1 VIGLDIGG
9 TFTDVIAYENGE
21 IVATKVPTNPS
32 AIETSVL
39 EGAKA
44 IGVETKKVFNHSTTV
59 GLNAVITRRL
69 PKVAFLATL
78 GHRDVLDMGRV
89 WRPLEA
95 LTDPNW
101 RRSFGDAKA
110 PLVPRY
116 LRRGIEER
124 LTNDGNVLIPLNE
137 AQAREQLAVLKKCKV
152 KGVAI
157 CLLNAYVNPD
167 HEVRL
172 RKLVTEVLGDIPC
185 SISSE
190 VSPLAKEYAR
200 ASTTVI
206 DVFMKIVF
214 GDYIR
219 RLLAGLRDLRFKG
232 EVNLADCAA
241 MLVPEAAAMERPF
254 RIMYSGPA
262 AGTIST
268 AYFGRI
274 IGDGNI
280 ICCDIGGTSSDISL
294 VKEGRPFVNTTFE
307 IEHDM
312 VVNTLANEIF
322 PIGAG
327 GGSIVSIGPTGD
339 MTVGPESAGAD
350 PGPAC
355 YGKGKPGSARPT
367 VTDACLLIGILDPRK
382 FLGGK
387 VKLYPELARKAFQS
401 LETNIP
407 YDLRIRYAYNL
418 ALNNITEGLIDIIVR
433 HGVDPRDFSLM
444 AYGAAGAMLLP
455 AIMEQIGVRRII
467 VPPFPGLFSALGLL
481 SSDLVFTTNRS
492 AYLTLRPDAC
502 DRIDAIYAGMEENLL
517 KNIADPERA
526 AITRTFDAHL
536 AGQTWETP
544 FISVP
549 PGKVTRETIAAMLAN
564 FHEEYDKRWGNRFEF
579 MPVVSA
585 TYRSQATIPVEK
597 VRYRELPARGSQS
610 LAPVGKITLRHLFE
624 RDVEVLE
631 YSRESLCR
639 GDVIEGYAIIR
650 ETMSTIQVV
659 AGQVATVGKYG
670 EIVIERKARI

>member
-9 TFTDVIAYENGE
+9 TFTDVIAIEGGE
-21 IVATKVPTNPS
+21 IIATKVPTNPS
-32 AIETSVL
+32 AIEKSVL

-44 IGVETKKVFNHSTTV
+44 IGVENKSTFNHSTTV

-69 PKVAFLATL
+69 PKIAFLTTL
-78 GHRDVLDMGRV
+78 GHRDILDMGRV

-124 LTNDGNVLIPLNE
+124 LKNDGSVLIPLNE
-137 AQAREQLAVLKKCKV
+137 NQAREQLSVLKKCDV
-152 KGVAI
+152 RGIAI
-157 CLLNAYVNPD
+157 CLLNAYVNPE

-172 RKLVTEVLGDIPC
+172 RELVGEVLGDLPC

-200 ASTTVI
+200 ASTTAI

-219 RLLAGLRDLRFKG
+219 KLLGGLRDLKFRG
-232 EVNLADCAA
+232 QVNLADCAA

-268 AYFGRI
+268 AYFGKL

-294 VKEGRPFVNTTFE
+294 VQEGKPFVNTTFE

-327 GGSIVSIGPTGD
+327 GGSIVAIGPTGD
-339 MTVGPESAGAD
+339 MSVGPESAGAD

-355 YGKGKPGSARPT
+355 YGKAAPGGAKPT
-367 VTDACLLIGILDPRK
+367 LTDACILIGILDSKK

-387 VKLYPELARKAFQS
+387 VKLSPELAKKAFEA
-401 LETNIP
+401 LDTNIP
-407 YDLRIRYAYNL
+407 YNLRIRYAYNL

-433 HGVDPRDFSLM
+433 HGVDPRDYSLM

-455 AIMEQIGVRRII
+455 AIMDQIGVRRII

-481 SSDLVFTTNRS
+481 SSDLVYTANRS
-492 AYLTLRPDAC
+492 AYLTLAPDVC
-502 DRIDAIYAGMEENLL
+502 DRINSIYEGMEESLL
-517 KNIADPERA
+517 RNIANPERA
-526 AITRTFDAHL
+526 IITRTFDAHL

-549 PGKVTRETIAAMLAN
+549 PGKVTHETISTMLSN
-564 FHEEYDKRWGNRFEF
+564 FHDEYDNRWGNRFEF

-585 TYRSQATIPVEK
+585 TYRTQATIPVDK
-597 VRYRELPARGSQS
+597 VKYTELPTRGAEP
-610 LAPVGKITLRHLFE
+610 LRPEGKTTLRHLSD
-624 RDVEVLE
+624 RDIEVFE
-631 YSRESLCR
+631 YSREKLCQ

-650 ETMSTIQVV
+650 ESMSTIQVV
-659 AGQVATVGKYG
+659 SGQIATVGKFG
-670 EIVIERKARI
+670 EIVIGRKA

>member
-1 VIGLDIGG
+1 MIGLDIGG
-9 TFTDVIAYENGE
+9 TFTDVIAIEGGE

-32 AIETSVL
+32 AIEKSVL

-44 IGVETKKVFNHSTTV
+44 IGVENKSTFNHSTTV

-69 PKVAFLATL
+69 PKVAFLTTL
-78 GHRDVLDMGRV
+78 GHRDILDMGRV

-124 LTNDGNVLIPLNE
+124 LKNDGSVLIPLNE
-137 AQAREQLAVLKKCKV
+137 NQAREQLSVLKKCNV
-152 KGVAI
+152 QGIAI
-157 CLLNAYVNPD
+157 CLLNAYVNPE

-172 RKLVTEVLGDIPC
+172 RKLVGEVLGDIPC

-200 ASTTVI
+200 ASTTAI

-219 RLLAGLRDLRFKG
+219 KLLSGLRDLKFRG
-232 EVNLADCAA
+232 QVNLADCAA

-268 AYFGRI
+268 AYFGKL
-274 IGDGNI
+274 IGDENI

-294 VKEGRPFVNTTFE
+294 VQGGKPFVNTTFE

-327 GGSIVSIGPTGD
+327 GGSIVAIGSTGE
-339 MTVGPESAGAD
+339 MRVGPESAGAD

-355 YGKGKPGSARPT
+355 YGKAALGGAKPT
-367 VTDACLLIGILDPRK
+367 LTDACILMGILDSK
-382 FLGGK
+382 MFLGGK
-387 VKLYPELARKAFQS
+387 VKLFPELAKNAFEA
-401 LETNIP
+401 LDTNIP
-407 YDLRIRYAYNL
+407 YSLRIRYAYNL

-433 HGVDPRDFSLM
+433 HGVDPRDYSLM

-455 AIMEQIGVRRII
+455 AIMDQIGVRRII

-481 SSDLVFTTNRS
+481 SSDLVYTTNRS
-492 AYLTLRPDAC
+492 AYLTLAPDVC
-502 DRIDAIYAGMEENLL
+502 DRINSIYEGMEESLL
-517 KNIADPERA
+517 RNIANPERA
-526 AITRTFDAHL
+526 IITRTFDAHL

-549 PGKVTRETIAAMLAN
+549 PGKVTQETISIMLSN
-564 FHEEYDKRWGNRFEF
+564 FHDEYDKRWGNRFEF

-585 TYRSQATIPVEK
+585 TYRTQATIPVDK
-597 VRYRELPARGSQS
+597 VKYRELPTRGAEP
-610 LAPVGKITLRHLFE
+610 LRPAGKTTLRHLSD
-624 RDVEVLE
+624 RDIEVFE
-631 YSRESLCR
+631 YSREKLCQ

-650 ETMSTIQVV
+650 ESMSTIQVV
-659 AGQVATVGKYG
+659 GGQIATVGKFG
-670 EIVIERKARI
+670 EIVIERKA

>member
-9 TFTDVIAYENGE
+9 TFTDVIAIEGGE

-32 AIETSVL
+32 AIEKSVL

-44 IGVETKKVFNHSTTV
+44 IGVENKSTFNHSTTV

-69 PKVAFLATL
+69 PKVAFLTTL
-78 GHRDVLDMGRV
+78 GHRDILDMGRV

-124 LTNDGNVLIPLNE
+124 LKNDGSVLIPLNE
-137 AQAREQLAVLKKCKV
+137 NQAREQLSVLKKCNV
-152 KGVAI
+152 QGIAI
-157 CLLNAYVNPD
+157 CLLNAYVNPE

-172 RKLVTEVLGDIPC
+172 RKLVGEVLGDIPC

-200 ASTTVI
+200 ASTTAI

-219 RLLAGLRDLRFKG
+219 KLLSGLRDLKFRG
-232 EVNLADCAA
+232 QVNLADCAA
-241 MLVPEAAAMERPF
+241 MLVPETAAMERPF

-268 AYFGRI
+268 AYFGKL
-274 IGDGNI
+274 IGDENI

-294 VKEGRPFVNTTFE
+294 VQGGKPFVNTTFE

-327 GGSIVSIGPTGD
+327 GGSIVAIGSTGE
-339 MTVGPESAGAD
+339 MRVGPESAGAD

-355 YGKGKPGSARPT
+355 YGKAALGGAKPT
-367 VTDACLLIGILDPRK
+367 LTDACILMGILDSK
-382 FLGGK
+382 MFLGGK
-387 VKLYPELARKAFQS
+387 VKLFPELAKNAFEA
-401 LETNIP
+401 LDTNIP
-407 YDLRIRYAYNL
+407 YSLRIRYAYNL

-433 HGVDPRDFSLM
+433 HGVDPRDYSLM

-455 AIMEQIGVRRII
+455 AIMDQIGVRRII

-481 SSDLVFTTNRS
+481 SSDLVYTTNRS
-492 AYLTLRPDAC
+492 AYLTLAPDVC
-502 DRIDAIYAGMEENLL
+502 DRINSIYEGMEESLL
-517 KNIADPERA
+517 RNIANPERA
-526 AITRTFDAHL
+526 IITRTFDAHL

-549 PGKVTRETIAAMLAN
+549 PGKVTQETISIMLSN
-564 FHEEYDKRWGNRFEF
+564 FHDEYDKRWGNRFEF

-585 TYRSQATIPVEK
+585 TYRTQATIPVDK
-597 VRYRELPARGSQS
+597 VKYRELPTRGAEP
-610 LAPVGKITLRHLFE
+610 LRPAGKTTLRHLSD
-624 RDVEVLE
+624 RDIEVFE
-631 YSRESLCR
+631 YSREKLCQ

-650 ETMSTIQVV
+650 ESMSTIQVV
-659 AGQVATVGKYG
+659 GGQIATVGKFG
-670 EIVIERKARI
+670 EIVIERKA

>member
-1 VIGLDIGG
+1 MIGLDIGG
-9 TFTDVIAYENGE
+9 TFTDVIAIEGGE

-32 AIETSVL
+32 AIEKSVL

-44 IGVETKKVFNHSTTV
+44 IGVENKSTFNHSTTV

-69 PKVAFLATL
+69 PKVAFLTTL
-78 GHRDVLDMGRV
+78 GHRDILDMGRV

-124 LTNDGNVLIPLNE
+124 LKNDGSVLIPLNE
-137 AQAREQLAVLKKCKV
+137 NQAREQLSVLKKCNV
-152 KGVAI
+152 QGIAI
-157 CLLNAYVNPD
+157 CLLNAYVNPE

-172 RKLVTEVLGDIPC
+172 RKLVGEVLGDIPC

-200 ASTTVI
+200 ASTTAI

-219 RLLAGLRDLRFKG
+219 KLLSGLRDLKFRG
-232 EVNLADCAA
+232 QVNLADCAA
-241 MLVPEAAAMERPF
+241 MLVPETAAMERPF

-268 AYFGRI
+268 AYFGKL
-274 IGDGNI
+274 IGDENI

-294 VKEGRPFVNTTFE
+294 VQGGKPFVNTTFE

-327 GGSIVSIGPTGD
+327 GGSIVAIGSTGE
-339 MTVGPESAGAD
+339 MRVGPESAGAD

-355 YGKGKPGSARPT
+355 YGKAALGGAKPT
-367 VTDACLLIGILDPRK
+367 LTDACILMGILDSK
-382 FLGGK
+382 MFLGGK
-387 VKLYPELARKAFQS
+387 VKLFPELAKNAFEA
-401 LETNIP
+401 LDTNIP
-407 YDLRIRYAYNL
+407 YSLRIRYAYNL

-433 HGVDPRDFSLM
+433 HGVDPRDYSLM

-455 AIMEQIGVRRII
+455 AIMDQIGVRRII

-481 SSDLVFTTNRS
+481 SSDLVYTTNRS
-492 AYLTLRPDAC
+492 AYLTLAPDVC
-502 DRIDAIYAGMEENLL
+502 DRINSIYEGMEESLL
-517 KNIADPERA
+517 RNIANPERA
-526 AITRTFDAHL
+526 IITRTFDAHL

-549 PGKVTRETIAAMLAN
+549 PGKVTQETISIMLSN
-564 FHEEYDKRWGNRFEF
+564 FHDEYDKRWGNRFEF

-585 TYRSQATIPVEK
+585 TYRTQATIPVDK
-597 VRYRELPARGSQS
+597 VKYRELPTRGAEP
-610 LAPVGKITLRHLFE
+610 LRPAGKTTLRHLSD
-624 RDVEVLE
+624 RDIEVFE
-631 YSRESLCR
+631 YSREKLCQ

-650 ETMSTIQVV
+650 ESMSTIQVV
-659 AGQVATVGKYG
+659 GGQIATVGKFG
-670 EIVIERKARI
+670 EIVIERKA

>member
-1 VIGLDIGG
+1 MIGLDIGG
-9 TFTDVIAYENGE
+9 TFTDVIAFKDGE
-21 IVATKVPTNPS
+21 ILATKVPTNPS

-44 IGVETKKVFNHSTTV
+44 IGVENKSTFNHSTTV

-69 PKVAFLATL
+69 PKVAFLTTL
-78 GHRDVLDMGRV
+78 GHRDILDMGRV

-101 RRSFGDAKA
+101 RRSFGDSKA

-124 LTNDGNVLIPLNE
+124 LKNDGSILISLNE
-137 AQAREQLAVLKKCKV
+137 NQAREQLSVLKKCNV
-152 KGVAI
+152 QGIAI
-157 CLLNAYVNPD
+157 CLLNAYVNPE

-172 RKLVTEVLGDIPC
+172 RKLVGEILGDIPC

-200 ASTTVI
+200 ASTTAI

-219 RLLAGLRDLRFKG
+219 KLLAGLRDLKFRG
-232 EVNLADCAA
+232 QVNLADCAA

-268 AYFGRI
+268 AYFGKL
-274 IGDGNI
+274 IGDENI

-294 VKEGRPFVNTTFE
+294 VQGGKPFVNTTFE

-327 GGSIVSIGPTGD
+327 GGSIVAIGPTGD
-339 MTVGPESAGAD
+339 MRVGPESAGAD

-355 YGKGKPGSARPT
+355 YGKSSPGGAKPT
-367 VTDACLLIGILDPRK
+367 VTDACILIGILDSKK

-387 VKLYPELARKAFQS
+387 VKLSPELAKKAFEA
-401 LETNIP
+401 LDTNIP
-407 YDLRIRYAYNL
+407 YNLRIRYAYNL

-433 HGVDPRDFSLM
+433 HGVDPRDYSLM

-455 AIMEQIGVRRII
+455 AIMDQIGVRRII

-492 AYLTLRPDAC
+492 AYMTLTPDVC
-502 DRIDAIYAGMEENLL
+502 DRINSIYEGMEESLL
-517 KNIADPERA
+517 RNIANPERA
-526 AITRTFDAHL
+526 IITRTFDAHL

-549 PGKVTRETIAAMLAN
+549 PGKVTHETISTMLSN
-564 FHEEYDKRWGNRFEF
+564 FHDEYDKRWGNRFEF

-585 TYRSQATIPVEK
+585 TYRTQATIPVDK
-597 VRYRELPARGSQS
+597 VKYKELPPRGAE
-610 LAPVGKITLRHLFE
+610 LLRPEGKTKLRYLLD
-624 RDVEVLE
+624 RDIEVFE
-631 YSRESLCR
+631 YSREKLCR

-650 ETMSTIQVV
+650 ESMSTIQVV
-659 AGQVATVGKYG
+659 SGQIATVGRFG
-670 EIVIERKARI
+670 EIVIERKT